1 MPFVRSRLRSRS
13 IAAILLTLL
22 ALPALATGALAA
34 KPTFHDKIDV
44 TFEDVDFCGVVGT
57 LHVTGS
63 QIITVDDDS
72 FTATGQVTQV
82 FTTADGRTAVLANAG
97 TFRST
102 FTDNGDGTITF
113 VDSFVGL
120 PERIASRGSGGTELR
135 DAGIISFITTIDLTT
150 GEVTT
155 QVVQRGPHP
164 EADSD
169 FSLFC
174 TAFLAALG

>member
-1 MPFVRSRLRSRS
+1 MRALAQFRFATLGLV
-13 IAAILLTLL
+13 ALLALL
-22 ALPALATGALAA
+22 ALPGGALAA

-44 TFEDVDFCGVVGT
+44 TFEDVDICGVVGT
-57 LHVTGS
+57 LRVTGS
-63 QIITVDDDS
+63 QVVTLGATTVKV
-72 FTATGQVTQV
+72 TGQVTQV
-82 FTTADGRTAVLANAG
+82 FTAPDGRTAVIQSAG
-97 TFRST
+97 QFTGT

-113 VDSFVGL
+113 VDTFKGL
-120 PERIASRGSGGTELR
+120 PEKISSRGQGGTELR

-155 QVVQRGPHP
+155 EVVQHGPHP

-169 FSLFC
+169 FALFC